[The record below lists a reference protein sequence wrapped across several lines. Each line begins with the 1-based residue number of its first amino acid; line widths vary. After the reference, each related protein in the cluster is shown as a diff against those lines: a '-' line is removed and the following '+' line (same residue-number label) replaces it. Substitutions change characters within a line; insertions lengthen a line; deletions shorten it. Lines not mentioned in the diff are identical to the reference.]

1 MGFIEN
7 TTSVRRSARLCGTAR
22 SADPLQGGRKAAVG
36 PCKAQSVLRFSRQD
50 GRPCAVALASSA
62 SGFAAADAGKA
73 ADTGH
78 FLPHAKCGA
87 AAGMVARGLPHG
99 RGRDVPRVH
108 GCAQR
113 RRPLDA
119 AGTADRA
126 HVFAL
131 QGTPSR
137 QEGATETGSG
147 NFGCGI
153 RDRQRLHRSG
163 TSCADHRP
171 YRHYFR
177 AGHVRYPSAATG
189 EEFGSGCLRA
199 PSWLRRGP
207 LAHLRPH
214 SLIVLPRTKYP
225 AGSRAGTPAW
235 WVSTITELQS
245 RCGTIDTEY
254 PFYLDLLWLTP
265 GAACSVSSSLALAFQ
280 SEELQHALLL
290 LEARCVPCA
299 SCVVLLGSK
308 LCCGKTFGVSRL

>member
-1 MGFIEN
+1 M
-7 TTSVRRSARLCGTAR
+7 SVVWQAAQGRVSLTRR
-22 SADPLQGGRKAAVG
+22 
-36 PCKAQSVLRFSRQD
+36 RF
-50 GRPCAVALASSA
+50 
-62 SGFAAADAGKA
+62 FAAQQ
-73 ADTGH
+73 
-78 FLPHAKCGA
+78 HA
-87 AAGMVARGLPHG
+87 
-99 RGRDVPRVH
+99 
-108 GCAQR
+108 
-113 RRPLDA
+113 RPLP
-119 AGTADRA
+119 
-126 HVFAL
+126 
-131 QGTPSR
+131 Q
-137 QEGATETGSG
+137 
-147 NFGCGI
+147 
-153 RDRQRLHRSG
+153 
-163 TSCADHRP
+163 
-171 YRHYFR
+171 
-177 AGHVRYPSAATG
+177 
-189 EEFGSGCLRA
+189 
-199 PSWLRRGP
+199 LRRGP